1 MKKHLALLILP
12 LLLTSCGSNSLTVIE
27 IAKKELNFVES
38 DFNFEKLDSMPS
50 LIDSHKFVT
59 TDKETIDSV
68 FNELSKIKL
77 VYDES
82 FTFNN
87 LFDHPYYNGHDHYFV
102 RLYSYTPKK
111 NISFDLFKNGLVTF
125 STNAKD
131 YYLIEENNPELFT
144 TIGEKVNYG
153 GLPSNQ

>member
-1 MKKHLALLILP
+1 MKKYVVLLLLP
-12 LLLTSCGSNSLTVIE
+12 LLLTGCESNSLTVIE

-59 TDKETIDSV
+59 TDKETIDFV

-82 FTFNN
+82 FTYNS
-87 LFDHPYYNGHDHYFV
+87 LFERPYYNGHDHYFV

-111 NISFDLFKNGLVTF
+111 NISFDLFKDGLVTF
-125 STNAKD
+125 SSNAKD
-131 YYLIEENNPELFT
+131 FYLIEEKNPSLFT
-144 TIGEKVNYG
+144 EIGEIVRYG
-153 GLPSNQ
+153 GIPK